1 MILSIH
7 LLKLFHFSPTVS
19 KNILPI
25 VYNNFSS
32 NAINLINVFT
42 VQQLL
47 VMIKSMF
54 LCPSVPTYGMHD
66 LTILLAEQIGK
77 KQDKSQSGKMY
88 FDFFII
94 SRESLSMAEDSSG

>member
-1 MILSIH
+1 
-7 LLKLFHFSPTVS
+7 
-19 KNILPI
+19 
-25 VYNNFSS
+25 
-32 NAINLINVFT
+32 
-42 VQQLL
+42 
-47 VMIKSMF
+47 
-54 LCPSVPTYGMHD
+54 MHD